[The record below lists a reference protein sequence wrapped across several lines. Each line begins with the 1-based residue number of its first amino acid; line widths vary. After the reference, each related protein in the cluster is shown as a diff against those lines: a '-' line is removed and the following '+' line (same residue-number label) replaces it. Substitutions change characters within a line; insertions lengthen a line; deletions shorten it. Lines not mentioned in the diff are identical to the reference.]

1 MSIISKRIPRV
12 VVHMSADA
20 MIAEHPEGEWHAL
33 HMDEVF
39 EKLES
44 HTAGLSNDEVILRRE
59 MYGENKLD
67 EKPPIPKWV
76 RFLEQFQDPMVYLL
90 IAAALLAF
98 IFEPSDKATPL
109 FIVIALSLNAFF
121 GYLQESKAEQAMA
134 SLKKLLVSHC
144 VALRDGSEYKVSTEE
159 LVPGDVIWL
168 EDGLNVP
175 ADVRIFETHQFL
187 IDESSLTGES
197 NVIHKQIDAVSTD
210 AILQEQSNMAF
221 MGTVASSGRA
231 KGIVTRVGM
240 NTILGGIASGISDVT
255 TPKTPLED
263 KLETLGKFLGAIAI
277 VCASLLLLLHVVIAL
292 GSNSEQSMYQVISE
306 QFLYSVVIFVAIVPE
321 GLPIILVI
329 SLSMGMRNMAR
340 QKAIVRKMKAVETLG
355 STTIICTDKTGTITR
370 NEMTVRAFLLNGE
383 SFGVSGR
390 GFDPTT
396 GNLQKGGKD
405 IPESEL
411 AELHTNIA
419 FRQAIATCLLCQNSN
434 LNLIEDEWQS
444 VGDPTDSAC
453 AVFGWKMKESVDS
466 YRRSHPRF
474 REFTFDRTR
483 KRMTTIHEF
492 DGKRWAF
499 SKGAL
504 GPFMGVANHIYEDGK
519 IVPLEGRHKDR
530 ISEINLEYASRA
542 LRVLALCARRV
553 TDEVDIESVDSVEED
568 MIFLGLVGIMDPP
581 RPEVVDS
588 ISKCH
593 AAGIRVTMITGD
605 QRMTAMAVGRE
616 IGIVMDD
623 SDHMSGK
630 ELRECSDSV
639 LQERLGSI
647 AVFSRVT
654 PEQKLRIVE
663 QLQDQGHVVAMTGD
677 GDNDAPALSQA
688 NIGVSMG
695 NSGTDVARDASDMV
709 LQDDNF
715 SNIVSAVE
723 EGRKLYLNIRNFV
736 RYQISTNVAAIILI
750 VLTTFLFG
758 WNPPLTVTQL
768 LVINILMDGPPAVAL
783 GIERRHSDVMNEPPR
798 DLDESLP
805 NSSDRSVIMM
815 LGLVMFLGTA
825 AVFWFSGGGIIT
837 SGEPCTEFDG
847 AIEESYFD
855 QNGICIEE
863 EWRLDAEER
872 FVKAQTMAFSVF
884 VFFQLFNV
892 LNCRSTN
899 RSIFELGIF
908 NNKAITISFAISSV
922 FLLFLVQGS
931 LLTIP
936 IIGIQIGDLLAV
948 VPLELEDWL
957 IIFAT
962 ASSVFFFDE
971 VRKLILRSQKPRK
984 HNR

>member
-1 MSIISKRIPRV
+1 
-12 VVHMSADA
+12 
-20 MIAEHPEGEWHAL
+20 
-33 HMDEVF
+33 
-39 EKLES
+39 
-44 HTAGLSNDEVILRRE
+44 
-59 MYGENKLD
+59 
-67 EKPPIPKWV
+67 
-76 RFLEQFQDPMVYLL
+76 
-90 IAAALLAF
+90 
-98 IFEPSDKATPL
+98 
-109 FIVIALSLNAFF
+109 
-121 GYLQESKAEQAMA
+121 
-134 SLKKLLVSHC
+134 
-144 VALRDGSEYKVSTEE
+144 
-159 LVPGDVIWL
+159 
-168 EDGLNVP
+168 
-175 ADVRIFETHQFL
+175 
-187 IDESSLTGES
+187 
-197 NVIHKQIDAVSTD
+197 
-210 AILQEQSNMAF
+210 
-221 MGTVASSGRA
+221 
-231 KGIVTRVGM
+231 
-240 NTILGGIASGISDVT
+240 
-255 TPKTPLED
+255 
-263 KLETLGKFLGAIAI
+263 
-277 VCASLLLLLHVVIAL
+277 
-292 GSNSEQSMYQVISE
+292 
-306 QFLYSVVIFVAIVPE
+306 
-321 GLPIILVI
+321 
-329 SLSMGMRNMAR
+329 
-340 QKAIVRKMKAVETLG
+340 
-355 STTIICTDKTGTITR
+355 
-370 NEMTVRAFLLNGE
+370 
-383 SFGVSGR
+383 
-390 GFDPTT
+390 
-396 GNLQKGGKD
+396 
-405 IPESEL
+405 
-411 AELHTNIA
+411 
-419 FRQAIATCLLCQNSN
+419 
-434 LNLIEDEWQS
+434 
-444 VGDPTDSAC
+444 
-453 AVFGWKMKESVDS
+453 
-466 YRRSHPRF
+466 
-474 REFTFDRTR
+474 
-483 KRMTTIHEF
+483 
-492 DGKRWAF
+492 
-499 SKGAL
+499 
-504 GPFMGVANHIYEDGK
+504 
-519 IVPLEGRHKDR
+519 
-530 ISEINLEYASRA
+530 
-542 LRVLALCARRV
+542 
-553 TDEVDIESVDSVEED
+553 
-568 MIFLGLVGIMDPP
+568 
-581 RPEVVDS
+581 
-588 ISKCH
+588 
-593 AAGIRVTMITGD
+593 MITGD

-630 ELRECSDSV
+630 ELRECTDSV

-695 NSGTDVARDASDMV
+695 NTGTDVARDASDMV